1 MAERWKPHDLA
12 GAWALGERP
21 RQVWAAL
28 VIKPQKMQNPRIS
41 QR

>member
-21 RQVWAAL
+21 RHWAAL
-28 VIKPQKMQNPRIS
+28 VIEPQEMQNPRIS